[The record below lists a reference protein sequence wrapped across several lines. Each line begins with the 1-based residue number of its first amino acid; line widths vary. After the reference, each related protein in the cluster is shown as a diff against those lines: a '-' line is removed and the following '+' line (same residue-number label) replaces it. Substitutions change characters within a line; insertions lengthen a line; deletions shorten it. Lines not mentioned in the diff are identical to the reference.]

1 MTWALIAS
9 LAIVFSGSAALPS
22 KVALKTVSGPRTED
36 LAKNASNYQPSPT
49 YDRYE
54 YDSQAEEELFNLA
67 NQDRVRAGLAPLQ
80 LDPSLT
86 QAARAHAAEMAE
98 QQQLSHQLRGEP
110 ALARR
115 LAAAG
120 DLRLD
125 RAGENVALDSN
136 VEEAERHLLLSP
148 PHRANLLNADYNVA
162 GFAVVRAAGQ
172 FYVVQDFGHRLPSY
186 STDQTGNL
194 VAAAVRQTR
203 AQAGLPPLQK
213 IDDNGLQNTA
223 CSMAQQDRLNPRAV
237 HELAQR
243 YNVLTYT
250 NARPEALP
258 NEASQLISNPRLRD
272 FSVGVCY
279 ARTATYPNGVYWVAL
294 LFY

>member
-9 LAIVFSGSAALPS
+9 LAIVFSGSAALPA
-22 KVALKTVSGPRTED
+22 KVALKTVSGPRAEG
-36 LAKNASNYQPSPT
+36 LAPNASDYRPSPN
-49 YDRYE
+49 YNRSE
-54 YDSQAEEELFNLA
+54 YDSQAEEELFDLA
-67 NQDRVRAGLAPLQ
+67 NQDRARAGLAPLQ
-80 LDPSLT
+80 LDSSLA

-98 QQQLSHQLRGEP
+98 QQQLSHQLTGEP
-110 ALARR
+110 PLAQR
-115 LAAAG
+115 LAAVG
-120 DLRLD
+120 GLRLD

-136 VEEAERHLLLSP
+136 VEDAERHLLLSP
-148 PHRANLLNADYNVA
+148 PHRANLLNSDYNVV

-172 FYVVQDFGHRLPSY
+172 LYVVQDFGHRLPSY
-186 STDQTGNL
+186 SPDQTENL
-194 VAAAVRQTR
+194 VAGAVRQTR
-203 AQAGLPPLQK
+203 AQAGLPPLQE
-213 IDDNGLQNTA
+213 IDDNSLQNTA
-223 CSMAQQDRLNPRAV
+223 CSMAHQDRLNPRAV

-258 NEASQLISNPRLRD
+258 SEASKLINNPHFRD
-272 FSVGVCY
+272 FSVGICY